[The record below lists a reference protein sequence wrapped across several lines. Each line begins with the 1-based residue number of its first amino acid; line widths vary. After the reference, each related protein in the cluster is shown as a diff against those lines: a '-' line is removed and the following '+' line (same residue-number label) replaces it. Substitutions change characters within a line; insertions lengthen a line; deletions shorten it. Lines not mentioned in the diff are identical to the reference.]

1 MKKDRKI
8 RSLRTRFTLQLIAPI
23 EKSSVVLTDG
33 QNQFEYGN
41 MTLIFYLASL
51 LNSQVLLAFINNFFG
66 DFSTQTIMLSENEI
80 FYFYFSNLSAF
91 EFVFLPYWTG

>member
-1 MKKDRKI
+1 M
-8 RSLRTRFTLQLIAPI
+8 IAPI

-41 MTLIFYLASL
+41 MTLIFYLATL

-66 DFSTQTIMLSENEI
+66 DFST
-80 FYFYFSNLSAF
+80 
-91 EFVFLPYWTG
+91 